1 MGWALGSMI
10 ASSVLTTVSTVYN
23 SEMQRQHQQSQANM
37 LDAQANATR
46 RQADLQAKQGELEA
60 QEIERQKSK
69 LRREFEEA
77 QGRNRSLLAAG
88 NVAMDSGSAQEVSEG
103 NIDRFGVEMGENA
116 YGAAL
121 KRWETEEQRKQGY
134 YQADLY
140 NAQASYLNRSS
151 GSLGLSLLKG
161 AIAGGAQFGSMAG
174 ASGYFDSKPPEVTQ
188 QGLSQGI
195 YVRRK
200 R

>member
-10 ASSVLTTVSTVYN
+10 ASSVLSTVSTVYN
-23 SEMQRQHQQSQANM
+23 SEVQRQQQQSQANM

-46 RQADLQAKQGELEA
+46 RQADLQARQGELEA

-69 LRREFEEA
+69 LRREFEAA

-88 NVAMDSGSAQEVSEG
+88 NVDMSSGSAADVSEG
-103 NIDRFGVEMGENA
+103 NIDRFAAEVGENA
-116 YGAAL
+116 YSAAL

-140 NAQASYLNRSS
+140 NAQATYLNRSS

-161 AIAGGAQFGSMAG
+161 AIAGGAQFAGMAG
-174 ASGYFDSKPPEVTQ
+174 SSGYFDDN
-188 QGLSQGI
+188 
-195 YVRRK
+195 RRK